1 MKTILLLLCM
11 LLPISMMG
19 QEAKDFA
26 RMKKAEREAYMIN
39 LAMEVA
45 QNFGPDYCRE
55 PLKARVLG
63 MEAFEGKQNLNP
75 KVSQNHGRRYY
86 TVELRYA
93 NRQVPDYV
101 YASKV
106 KIWVDT
112 GEPAGVLF
120 GNGRGV
126 LFTET
131 SYKDWLKRGIK
142 EEELA
147 KYRRPDFEFYES
159 LSAKE
164 LKEMNQAVTDDK
176 HRRERERMWRKVKE
190 EKSKEQVKEG
200 DIVHGK
206 VTDDKGEPLMKV
218 NVIEID
224 KEKRIIGHAVTDV
237 NGSYSLKIIN
247 PKDTLMASYFA
258 QDLETNIIRHG
269 AKRTLITGHSIDI
282 VIEVKRSDEQPKP
295 KLKASSATSDPMGD
309 DWETYV
315 RKNKEYW
322 GVSISFPHHVKI
334 ESEEN
339 VPLSKMRVFQF
350 ASMRQSGGNI
360 PIFEAG
366 PIITLDDNCV
376 LLMSSV
382 RFASKP
388 KPDHEVPIDENT
400 ISRHG
405 ASFTSEL
412 LNNCGLPWF
421 HIDHEPSVLNDKE
434 LMEKIN
440 ATKQKY
446 IRMHAN
452 DRLTQITN
460 SDKVFITQIPNMKK
474 VKCEVGSVTRQVKKN
489 ATDCYGLEFYRADRY
504 HAVEMLLFIN
514 SKGGKSIDDYVEQ
527 ISGYINFDKNFKY

>member
-1 MKTILLLLCM
+1 MKRILFILFA
-11 LLPISMMG
+11 LLPVSMMA
-19 QEAKDFA
+19 QVEAGD
-26 RMKKAEREAYMIN
+26 
-39 LAMEVA
+39 
-45 QNFGPDYCRE
+45 
-55 PLKARVLG
+55 
-63 MEAFEGKQNLNP
+63 
-75 KVSQNHGRRYY
+75 
-86 TVELRYA
+86 TVR
-93 NRQVPDYV
+93 
-101 YASKV
+101 
-106 KIWVDT
+106 
-112 GEPAGVLF
+112 
-120 GNGRGV
+120 
-126 LFTET
+126 
-131 SYKDWLKRGIK
+131 
-142 EEELA
+142 
-147 KYRRPDFEFYES
+147 
-159 LSAKE
+159 
-164 LKEMNQAVTDDK
+164 
-176 HRRERERMWRKVKE
+176 
-190 EKSKEQVKEG
+190 
-200 DIVHGK
+200 GK
-206 VTDDKGEPLMKV
+206 VTDEEGKPLMMV
-218 NVIEID
+218 NIVEID
-224 KEKRIIGHAVTDV
+224 KEKRIIGHAVSDV
-237 NGSYSLKIIN
+237 NGNYSLKIVN
-247 PKDTLMASYFA
+247 PKDTLVASYF
-258 QDLETNIIRHG
+258 DHNLETNIIRHG

-282 VIEVKRSDEQPKP
+282 VIEMKRSDEQPKP
-295 KLKASSATSDPMGD
+295 KQKASSATSDPMGD

-322 GVSISFPHHVKI
+322 GVSLSFPHHMKI

-400 ISRHG
+400 IPRHG

-460 SDKVFITQIPNMKK
+460 SDRVFITQIPNLKK
-474 VKCEVGSVTRQVKKN
+474 VQCEVGSVTQQVKKN
-489 ATDCYGLEFYRADRY
+489 ATDCYGLDFYRADRY

-514 SKGGKSIDDYVEQ
+514 PKGGKTIDDYLEQ
-527 ISGYINFDKNFKY
+527 ICGYIKFDKDFKY

>member
-1 MKTILLLLCM
+1 MRKTFFIHVLFCISLLA
-11 LLPISMMG
+11 MG
-19 QEAKDFA
+19 QV
-26 RMKKAEREAYMIN
+26 KA
-39 LAMEVA
+39 
-45 QNFGPDYCRE
+45 
-55 PLKARVLG
+55 
-63 MEAFEGKQNLNP
+63 
-75 KVSQNHGRRYY
+75 
-86 TVELRYA
+86 
-93 NRQVPDYV
+93 
-101 YASKV
+101 
-106 KIWVDT
+106 
-112 GEPAGVLF
+112 
-120 GNGRGV
+120 
-126 LFTET
+126 
-131 SYKDWLKRGIK
+131 
-142 EEELA
+142 
-147 KYRRPDFEFYES
+147 
-159 LSAKE
+159 
-164 LKEMNQAVTDDK
+164 
-176 HRRERERMWRKVKE
+176 
-190 EKSKEQVKEG
+190 G
-200 DIVHGK
+200 DVIHGK
-206 VTDDKGEPLMKV
+206 VTDDKGEPLMRV

-247 PKDTLMASYFA
+247 PKDTLMASYFD

-388 KPDHEVPIDENT
+388 KPDHEVPIDEYT

-440 ATKQKY
+440 ATKQKH

-460 SDKVFITQIPNMKK
+460 SDKVFVTKIPNMQK
-474 VKCEVGSVTRQVKKN
+474 VKCEVVSVTRHVKKN

-504 HAVEMLLFIN
+504 YSVNILLFIN
-514 SKGGKSIDDYVEQ
+514 SKGGKTIDDYVEQ
-527 ISGYINFDKNFKY
+527 ISGYVKFDEDFEYK

>member
-1 MKTILLLLCM
+1 MRKTFFI
-11 LLPISMMG
+11 
-19 QEAKDFA
+19 Q
-26 RMKKAEREAYMIN
+26 
-39 LAMEVA
+39 
-45 QNFGPDYCRE
+45 
-55 PLKARVLG
+55 
-63 MEAFEGKQNLNP
+63 
-75 KVSQNHGRRYY
+75 
-86 TVELRYA
+86 
-93 NRQVPDYV
+93 
-101 YASKV
+101 
-106 KIWVDT
+106 
-112 GEPAGVLF
+112 VLF
-120 GNGRGV
+120 CIS
-126 LFTET
+126 L
-131 SYKDWLKRGIK
+131 
-142 EEELA
+142 LA
-147 KYRRPDFEFYES
+147 T
-159 LSAKE
+159 A
-164 LKEMNQAVTDDK
+164 
-176 HRRERERMWRKVKE
+176 
-190 EKSKEQVKEG
+190 QVKAG
-200 DIVHGK
+200 DVIHGK
-206 VTDDKGEPLMKV
+206 VTDDKGEPLMRV

-247 PKDTLMASYFA
+247 PKDTLIASYFD

-322 GVSISFPHHVKI
+322 GVSLSFPHHMKI

-388 KPDHEVPIDENT
+388 KPDHEVPIDEYT

-421 HIDHEPSVLNDKE
+421 HIDHEPSVLNNKE

-504 HAVEMLLFIN
+504 HAVEMLLFVN
-514 SKGGKSIDDYVEQ
+514 SKGGKTIDDYVEQ

>member
-1 MKTILLLLCM
+1 MKTILFILCT
-11 LLPISMMG
+11 LLPVGMMG

-26 RMKKAEREAYMIN
+26 SMKKAEREAYMIN

-45 QNFGPDYCRE
+45 QNFGPDYCKE
-55 PLKARVLG
+55 PLTAKILKPV
-63 MEAFEGKQNLNP
+63 AFDTKSNLNP
-75 KVSQNHGRRYY
+75 EVAKNHGRKYY

-93 NRQVPDYV
+93 HRSVPIYV
-101 YASKV
+101 YAAKV
-106 KIWVDT
+106 KIWADT
-112 GEPAGVLF
+112 GEPSGVLF
-120 GNGRGV
+120 GNGWGKP
-126 LFTET
+126 FMET
-131 SYKDWLKRGIK
+131 SYKDWVKRGIK
-142 EEELA
+142 QEELA

-164 LKEMNQAVTDDK
+164 LKEMNQAVKDDK
-176 HRRERERMWRKVKE
+176 HRRERERVWRKVKE
-190 EKSKEQVKEG
+190 EKSKEQVKAG

-206 VTDDKGEPLMKV
+206 VTDDKGNPLVKV

-247 PKDTLMASYFA
+247 PKDTLMASYFD

-269 AKRTLITGHSIDI
+269 AKRTLITSHSIDI

-366 PIITLDDNCV
+366 PIITLDDNCIV
-376 LLMSSV
+376 FMSSV
-382 RFASKP
+382 WYASI

-400 ISRHG
+400 IPRHE
-405 ASFTSEL
+405 ASFTREL

-421 HIDHEPSVLNDKE
+421 HIDHEPSVLNNKE

-460 SDKVFITQIPNMKK
+460 SDRVFITQIPNMKK

-504 HAVEMLLFIN
+504 HAVEMLLFVN
-514 SKGGKSIDDYVEQ
+514 SKGGKTIDDYVEQ
-527 ISGYINFDKNFKY
+527 ISGYIKFDKNFKY